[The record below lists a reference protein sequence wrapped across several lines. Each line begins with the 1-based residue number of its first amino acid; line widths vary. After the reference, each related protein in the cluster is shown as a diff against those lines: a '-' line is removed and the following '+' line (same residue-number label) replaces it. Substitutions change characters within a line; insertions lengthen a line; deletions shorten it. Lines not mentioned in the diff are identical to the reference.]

1 MPLLRCQQILFVTL
15 VKTDKKI
22 KNKAFTEIV
31 EITLKN
37 NKMKQL
43 SCATLQYNKKMNGEF
58 IYSYSAILTEITFI
72 VRSKQNG
79 MNKNPSKKFA

>member
-1 MPLLRCQQILFVTL
+1 MFLNVAKEKVRVHRVCLLHCRTNQQWMPLLRCQRFVTL

-43 SCATLQYNKKMNGEF
+43 SCAALQYNKKMNGEF
-58 IYSYSAILTEITFI
+58 I
-72 VRSKQNG
+72 
-79 MNKNPSKKFA
+79 